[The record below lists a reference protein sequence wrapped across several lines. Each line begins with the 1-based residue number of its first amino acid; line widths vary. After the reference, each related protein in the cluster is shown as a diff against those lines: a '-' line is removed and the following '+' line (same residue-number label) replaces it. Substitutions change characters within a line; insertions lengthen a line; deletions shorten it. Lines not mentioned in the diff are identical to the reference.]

1 MKNIKELKPVFNL
14 LKEEKKKFILFC
26 LVLLIIESTS
36 IFTGYLNGAAVESI
50 TKLNLKASINY
61 LLIYFVYS
69 LTFNG
74 IRI

>member
-50 TKLNLKASINY
+50 TKLFCILIN
-61 LLIYFVYS
+61 I
-69 LTFNG
+69 
-74 IRI
+74 